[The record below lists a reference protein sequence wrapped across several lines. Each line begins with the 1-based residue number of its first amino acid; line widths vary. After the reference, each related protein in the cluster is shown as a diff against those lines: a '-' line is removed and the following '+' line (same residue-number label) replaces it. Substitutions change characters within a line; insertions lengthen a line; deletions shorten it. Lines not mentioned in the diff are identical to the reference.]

1 MKSKSSIPSSDFM
14 FIYDHILAYDII
26 ECFLVFYQNIL
37 YVCLPRNS
45 KSARKTN
52 IKSREQIWS
61 WLGVVDFIS
70 SFFFFFQV
78 SNFAYKLLT
87 ICFPNWK

>member
-1 MKSKSSIPSSDFM
+1 MTTYEIEEQHTVM

-26 ECFLVFYQNIL
+26 ECYQNIL

-52 IKSREQIWS
+52 IESREQIWP
-61 WLGVVDFIS
+61 WLRCG
-70 SFFFFFQV
+70 
-78 SNFAYKLLT
+78 
-87 ICFPNWK
+87 

>member
-26 ECFLVFYQNIL
+26 ECYLVFYQNIL

-52 IKSREQIWS
+52 IKSRERIWP
-61 WLGVVDFIS
+61 WLISLVVYLFI
-70 SFFFFFQV
+70 FFSGFKSCLQV
-78 SNFAYKLLT
+78 INYM
-87 ICFPNWK
+87 FPNWK